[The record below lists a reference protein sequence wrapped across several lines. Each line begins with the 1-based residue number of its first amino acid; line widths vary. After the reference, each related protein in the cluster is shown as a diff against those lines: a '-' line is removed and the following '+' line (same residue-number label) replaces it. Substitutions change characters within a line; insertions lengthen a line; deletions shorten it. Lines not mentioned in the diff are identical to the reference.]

1 MKTEKGAVNVSLVIG
16 MEARNSVLLIR
27 LKGELDHHTAD
38 QLRQQADSAMEK
50 HDIKHIVLNLEE
62 LHFMDSSGLGVILG
76 RYKKVKKNNGEMI
89 ICAISPAVK
98 RLFEMSGLYKILKVA
113 HSEKNALQSL
123 GVA

>member
-1 MKTEKGAVNVSLVIG
+1 MEI
-16 MEARNSVLLIR
+16 EARSSVLLIR
-27 LKGELDHHTAD
+27 LKGELDHHTAE
-38 QLRQQADSAMEK
+38 QLRLQAEDAIEK
-50 HDIKHIVLNLEE
+50 NGIKHIVLNLEE

-98 RLFEMSGLYKILKVA
+98 RLFEMSGLYKIVKVEP
-113 HSEKNALQSL
+113 SEKNALQRL